1 MATLND
7 VSNIL
12 GEYMLKGWV
21 LTDKSCSVCAT
32 PLMRSPRAAATEVWF
47 CAKCDGGPP
56 GSALN
61 AKSKSAAQPSSFTS
75 GTSTTTSSRQS
86 STDESDTPSTPPTE
100 MSNLSE
106 EFILPP
112 ETEESRRRRE
122 QSDRASAELGRRLLQ
137 GWAMLG
143 EECPNS
149 TCYGVP
155 LMRPPNQGEEM
166 SPNKECVICCNVYI
180 TETGP
185 GGERLI
191 LLNPPKN
198 ETASSSSSTLAQ
210 LPTQQVIP
218 RDPVCVPAISNTLQ
232 PQTQVV
238 NPELL
243 QVLTETSTNLQ
254 STLHGL
260 SNNLTALTPR
270 DYMNPESICKLANAI
285 SDVTQALRHVEQLRR
300 DTQ

>member
-1 MATLND
+1 
-7 VSNIL
+7 
-12 GEYMLKGWV
+12 
-21 LTDKSCSVCAT
+21 
-32 PLMRSPRAAATEVWF
+32 
-47 CAKCDGGPP
+47 
-56 GSALN
+56 
-61 AKSKSAAQPSSFTS
+61 
-75 GTSTTTSSRQS
+75 
-86 STDESDTPSTPPTE
+86 

-166 SPNKECVICCNVYI
+166 SPNKVGIPPIWNECDLYQVLLLQECVICCNVYI